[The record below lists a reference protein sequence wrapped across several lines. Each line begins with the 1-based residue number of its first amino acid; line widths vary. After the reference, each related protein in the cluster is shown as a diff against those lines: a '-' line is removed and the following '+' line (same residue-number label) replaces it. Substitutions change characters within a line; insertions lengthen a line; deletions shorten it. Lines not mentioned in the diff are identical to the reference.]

1 MATLVWVIVV
11 IVVVAA
17 LALAAVVA
25 RNRRTAMLRER
36 FGPEYDRAVASSDD
50 KHAAEAELLARQ
62 KQRAQ
67 FDVKPLPEAE
77 RLRFAG
83 EWRELQ
89 ERFMDEPAQ
98 AVDAADA
105 LITRVME
112 ARGYPMRD
120 FDTQA
125 ELVSVDY
132 PETVENYRFAHAV
145 QLRSQAHQ
153 ASTEDL
159 REAMLRYRSLFDELL
174 RPDGGDQES
183 GDAAARAA
191 EQPQS
196 VSPNG
201 RHRVTAEPDHQVP
214 EASPTGRADGL
225 AAREDDT
232 LVDPSASDRGYRG
245 QQDAGYRDEPGT
257 GYRDEQ
263 IGR

>member
-1 MATLVWVIVV
+1 MAALIWVVV
-11 IVVVAA
+11 AIVVVAVVA
-17 LALAAVVA
+17 LGAVVA
-25 RNRRTAMLRER
+25 RNRRTAMLRDR

-50 KHAAEAELLARQ
+50 KRAAETELLARQ

-67 FDVKPLPEAE
+67 FDIKPLPEAD

-89 ERFMDEPAQ
+89 ERFLDEPAE

-132 PETVENYRFAHAV
+132 PQTVENYRFAHAV
-145 QLRSQAHQ
+145 QLRSQTQQ
-153 ASTEDL
+153 AGTEEL

-174 RPDGGDQES
+174 RPDGD
-183 GDAAARAA
+183 DAAGAADQARPA
-191 EQPQS
+191 S
-196 VSPNG
+196 NG
-201 RHRVTAEPDHQVP
+201 GRHQVP
-214 EASPTGRADGL
+214 ETGPAGPPDGRN
-225 AAREDDT
+225 AEEDDT
-232 LVDPSASDRGYRG
+232 LADPAAS
-245 QQDAGYRDEPGT
+245 GT
-257 GYRDEQ
+257 DYHDQQ